1 MRREYMSSVNREY
14 KDRIFCMIFG
24 YEKYKK
30 NLLDLFN
37 ALNGT
42 NYTRE
47 EDLEINTLD
56 NAIYMSMRNDVSCI
70 IDSNMALFEQQ
81 STWNP
86 NMPLR
91 GFLYCGSLYNK
102 YIKQHKLDIYNRKL
116 IKLPTPQY
124 YVLYNGTEKKDEVI
138 ELKLSDAFAHTVD
151 KGEFEW
157 TAKVININTGNNN
170 SLISKCKVLKGYVI
184 LTTRMREYISKYS
197 SKDFSE
203 EEAVKM
209 AVDECINEDVL
220 REFLLENKA
229 EVVKMFLTEYNEK
242 QTLENMYN
250 DGVEVGKEKGIEIGK
265 AQGIEMG
272 KVQGIEFGERKKLV
286 EMVYKK
292 IKKGKTVEEIAD
304 DLEENIEVVKQ
315 ICGNINAVGINKNLE
330 VIIEQ
335 LTMK

>member
-1 MRREYMSSVNREY
+1 MQQQ
-14 KDRIFCMIFG
+14 
-24 YEKYKK
+24 
-30 NLLDLFN
+30 
-37 ALNGT
+37 T
-42 NYTRE
+42 
-47 EDLEINTLD
+47 LE
-56 NAIYMSMRNDVSCI
+56 
-70 IDSNMALFEQQ
+70 
-81 STWNP
+81 
-86 NMPLR
+86 
-91 GFLYCGSLYNK
+91 
-102 YIKQHKLDIYNRKL
+102 
-116 IKLPTPQY
+116 
-124 YVLYNGTEKKDEVI
+124 YNGTEKKDEVI

-184 LTTRMREYISKYS
+184 LTTRMRE
-197 SKDFSE
+197 DFSE

-242 QTLENMYN
+242 QTLENTYN

-304 DLEENIEVVKQ
+304 DLEEDIEV
-315 ICGNINAVGINKNLE
+315 INPIFNEIEKVGLDKSLE
-330 VIIEQ
+330 EIIENS
-335 LTMK
+335 

>member
-1 MRREYMSSVNREY
+1 MQQQ
-14 KDRIFCMIFG
+14 
-24 YEKYKK
+24 
-30 NLLDLFN
+30 
-37 ALNGT
+37 T
-42 NYTRE
+42 
-47 EDLEINTLD
+47 LE
-56 NAIYMSMRNDVSCI
+56 
-70 IDSNMALFEQQ
+70 
-81 STWNP
+81 
-86 NMPLR
+86 
-91 GFLYCGSLYNK
+91 
-102 YIKQHKLDIYNRKL
+102 
-116 IKLPTPQY
+116 
-124 YVLYNGTEKKDEVI
+124 YNGTEKKDEVI
-138 ELKLSDAFAHTVD
+138 ELKLSDAFAHPED

-170 SLISKCKVLKGYVI
+170 SLISKCKVLKEYVI
-184 LTTRMREYISKYS
+184 LTSRMREYISKYS
-197 SKDFSE
+197 GKDFSD

-242 QTLENMYN
+242 QTLENTYN
-250 DGVEVGKEKGIEIGK
+250 DGVEAGKEIGK
-265 AQGIEMG
+265 S
-272 KVQGIEFGERKKLV
+272 QGIEFGERRKLV

>member
-138 ELKLSDAFAHTVD
+138 ELKLSDAFVHPVEA
-151 KGEFEW
+151 GEFEW
-157 TAKVININTGNNN
+157 AAKVININTGNNN
-170 SLISKCKVLKGYVI
+170 SLISKCKVLKEYVI

-197 SKDFSE
+197 GEDFSD

-242 QTLENMYN
+242 QTLENTYN

-265 AQGIEMG
+265 L
-272 KVQGIEFGERKKLV
+272 QGIEFGERRKLV
-286 EMVYKK
+286 EMVHKK
-292 IKKGKTVEEIAD
+292 IKRGKTIEEIAD
-304 DLEENIEVVKQ
+304 ELEEEQSIVKP
-315 ICGNINAVGINKNLE
+315 IYDAINEQGLNKKPE
-330 VIIEQ
+330 EIIE
-335 LTMK
+335 LLKNRK